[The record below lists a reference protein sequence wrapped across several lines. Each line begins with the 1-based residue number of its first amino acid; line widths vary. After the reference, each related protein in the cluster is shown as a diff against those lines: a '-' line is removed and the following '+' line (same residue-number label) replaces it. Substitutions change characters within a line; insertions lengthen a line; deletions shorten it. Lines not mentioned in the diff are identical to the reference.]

1 MLVSSPDPVPVDFA
15 AAVLSL
21 ARPLYSRAMSLERSA
36 EDAEDLTQD
45 TFERALRNLH
55 QFQPGTNLRM
65 WLFRIMYNLFVDRRR
80 RRQAEARN
88 DSLDAADLAAPEPDS
103 LEPWEQIDHDKVAAT
118 LAGLD
123 PQFRDVLEL
132 HLVPHTYREIGATLG
147 IPPGTV
153 GTRLLRA
160 RHKLRSI
167 LAPMAAV
174 M

>member
-1 MLVSSPDPVPVDFA
+1 MFVSRPEPVVVDFA

-21 ARPLYSRAMSLERSA
+21 GKPLFSRAMALERSL
-36 EDAEDLTQD
+36 EEAEDLVQD

-55 QFQPGTNLRM
+55 QFQPGTNIRM
-65 WLFRIMYNLFVDRRR
+65 WLFRIMYNLFVDRKR

-88 DSLDAADLAAPEPDS
+88 QSIDAAELAAPEPDP
-103 LEPWEQIDHDKVAAT
+103 LEPWEEIDRDKVTAS
-118 LAGLD
+118 LAHLE

-132 HLVPHTYREIGATLG
+132 HLVSQTYREIGATLG

-160 RHKLRSI
+160 RHKLRDM
-167 LAPMAAV
+167 LVPMAAAV
-174 M
+174 